1 MISYKNLSGRLGQ
14 LDAIKAVANANTRNR
29 LFILVP
35 CHRVVGANGSLT
47 GYAGGLPVKKFLL
60 ELEGCLPSI
69 HQLALEL

>member
-14 LDAIKAVANANTRNR
+14 LDAIRAVANANTRNR

-35 CHRVVGANGSLT
+35 CHRVVEANGSLT

-69 HQLALEL
+69 HQLALE